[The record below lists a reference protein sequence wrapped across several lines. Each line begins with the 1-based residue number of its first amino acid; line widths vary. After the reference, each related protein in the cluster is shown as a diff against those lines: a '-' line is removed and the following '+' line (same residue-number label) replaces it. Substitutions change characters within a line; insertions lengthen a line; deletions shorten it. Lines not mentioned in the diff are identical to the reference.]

1 MFIRCQA
8 SVFSFSVFS
17 YCVLFG
23 FYFVLGLFI
32 AFGGYRVFLVLW
44 SHVVIPFCTVSYR
57 VALLVLALLRD
68 VADFV
73 YFQFCTGHVLLYR
86 AVPYFIVVSF
96 LWYCSVC
103 FRLLWYHYS
112 CVPVVVPFCTV
123 SFVVASFAVC

>member
-23 FYFVLGLFI
+23 CYFVLGLFI

-57 VALLVLALLRD
+57 VALLVLALFRD
-68 VADFV
+68 VSDFV
-73 YFQFCTGHVLLYR
+73 RFRFYSGRVLLYR
-86 AVPYFIVVSF
+86 SVPYLIVVSF
-96 LWYCSVC
+96 LS
-103 FRLLWYHYS
+103 
-112 CVPVVVPFCTV
+112 
-123 SFVVASFAVC
+123 